1 MRPID
6 VDRLA
11 SHHGIQYVRAFVAGL
26 PVVAGGPPRA
36 FLHIRAERAERE
48 STTTVHRAW
57 QLPVGDPDQLDWT
70 LAVQA
75 ATAGANGERIVWVA
89 AHVDDPSDGG
99 LADVRVSSHLTATAV
114 GMTGRRMPYRVLRV
128 AEDGPVLVWSDTGV
142 IVPRRR
148 LRAAEHVLGNFI
160 GEPTP

>member
-1 MRPID
+1 MHPIN
-6 VDRLA
+6 VDHLA
-11 SHHGIQYVRAFVAGL
+11 SHHGIQYFREFVRGL
-26 PVVAGGPPRA
+26 PVTAGGPSRA
-36 FLHIRAERAERE
+36 FLHIRAERTDGEV
-48 STTTVHRAW
+48 TTLVRRSW
-57 QLPVGDPDQLDWT
+57 RLPVGNPDQLDWT

-75 ATAGANGERIVWVA
+75 ATAGVNGDRIVWVA
-89 AHVDDPSDGG
+89 AHVDDPSEGG
-99 LADVRVSSHLTATAV
+99 LADVRVSSHLTATAD

-128 AEDGPVLVWSDTGV
+128 TDDGPVLVWSDTGV

>member
-1 MRPID
+1 MHPID

-11 SHHGIQYVRAFVAGL
+11 SHHGIQYLRAFVRGL
-26 PVVAGGPPRA
+26 PVIADGPPRA
-36 FLHIRAERAERE
+36 FLHIRALRTRQDA
-48 STTTVHRAW
+48 TATVRRAW
-57 QLPVGDPDQLDWT
+57 RLPVGDPDQLDWT
-70 LAVQA
+70 LAVQT
-75 ATAGANGERIVWVA
+75 ATAAVRDRIVWVA

-99 LADVRVSSHLTATAV
+99 LADVRVSSHLTATAD

-142 IVPRRR
+142 IVPRSR
-148 LRAAEHVLGNFI
+148 LRDAEHVLGNFI